1 MNAIRK
7 WFNSLVETHVW
18 TGSPD
23 LDPRQV
29 IWGLTIVLLW
39 AAVTLAIIYST
50 LHSHPAF
57 AADTG
62 TGPISLPG
70 EDLSKN
76 LNAAGILLK
85 TLDTGIFKW
94 GARLFAGLCIMSSAW
109 ALKEQRFGIAII
121 CVVGA
126 ILFGTAPKWVSDI
139 FSLGGNTGLFA
150 PSSQLDLP
158 SLNKVCAVNRDKKEI
173 DYHA

>member
-7 WFNSLVETHVW
+7 WFNSLVETHLW

-23 LDPRQV
+23 LDPRQ
-29 IWGLTIVLLW
+29 GLMILLLW
-39 AAVTLAIIYST
+39 TAVTVAIIYST
-50 LHSHPAF
+50 LHSHPVF
-57 AADTG
+57 AADSG
-62 TGPISLPG
+62 GGAISLPG
-70 EDLSKN
+70 EDLSVN
-76 LNAAGILLK
+76 LKAAGILLK
-85 TLDTGIFKW
+85 LLDTGIFKW

-139 FSLGGNTGLFA
+139 FSMGGNTGLFA

-158 SLNKVCAVNRDKKEI
+158 SLEKICGEIREGKEI